1 MNRHYLDPAEPSIV
15 GAVTEANRRAG
26 IDDRDP
32 VQSLGDL
39 RAALAL
45 ALRLLRVEDGRLVGA
60 PSDTDIVLEVRRL
73 RELADG
79 EG

>member
-1 MNRHYLDPAEPSIV
+1 MNHRNLDPAEPSVV
-15 GAVTEANRRAG
+15 GAVTEANRRTG
-26 IDDRDP
+26 IDDHDP

-45 ALRLLRVEDGRLVGA
+45 TLRLLLVEDGRIVGA